1 LRGVSLAINAGEL
14 VSLVG
19 ASGSGKTTLMNIL
32 GCLDRPTSGIYR
44 LSGQDVSRLAV
55 NERATIRNTQI
66 GFVFQN
72 FNLLARTRA
81 IDNVLMP
88 LLYSEATAADA
99 EQERW
104 AAQLLE
110 RVGLADRMHHEPS
123 QLSGGQ
129 QQRVAIARAV
139 VNRPPMILAD
149 EPTGNL
155 DSKTSAEILQMFRT
169 LNRQEGM
176 TIVIVTHD
184 AEVANTTDR
193 IIRVRDGRIESSSST
208 ASATGGRA

>member
-1 LRGVSLAINAGEL
+1 
-14 VSLVG
+14 
-19 ASGSGKTTLMNIL
+19 
-32 GCLDRPTSGIYR
+32 
-44 LSGQDVSRLAV
+44 
-55 NERATIRNTQI
+55 
-66 GFVFQN
+66 
-72 FNLLARTRA
+72 
-81 IDNVLMP
+81 MP

-129 QQRVAIARAV
+129 QQRVAIARAL